1 MKLTQIKN
9 KRDIT
14 GKKKKQSKGYGKLKG
29 LFLTCHPILGLRD
42 KIQLFNESGIQ
53 LWLLQKFG
61 TERMGAHIQLVHH

>member
-14 GKKKKQSKGYGKLKG
+14 GKKKKKQSKGYGKLKG
-29 LFLTCHPILGLRD
+29 LFLTCHPILGLHD

-53 LWLLQKFG
+53 L
-61 TERMGAHIQLVHH
+61 